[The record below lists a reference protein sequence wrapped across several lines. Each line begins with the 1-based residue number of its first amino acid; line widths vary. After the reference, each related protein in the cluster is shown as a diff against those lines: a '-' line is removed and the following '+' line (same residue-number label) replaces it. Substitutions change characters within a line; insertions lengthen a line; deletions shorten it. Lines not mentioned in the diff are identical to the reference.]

1 MKTIH
6 LKVTGMTCNHCVK
19 HVDSAIREVQGV
31 QKVDVDLAS
40 GEVYVNC
47 DDSASINSVIEAIS
61 NEGYSAVE
69 I

>member
-47 DDSASINSVIEAIS
+47 DDSASINSVIGAIT
-61 NEGYSAVE
+61 NDGYSAVE